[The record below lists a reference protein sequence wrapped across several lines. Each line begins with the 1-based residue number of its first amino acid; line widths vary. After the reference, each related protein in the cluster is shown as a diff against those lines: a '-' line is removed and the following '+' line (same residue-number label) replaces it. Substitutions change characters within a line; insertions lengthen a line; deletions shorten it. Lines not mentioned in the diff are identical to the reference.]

1 MLRSQLIHPEISAV
15 LAAAGHHSTILI
27 ADGNYPALNKRG
39 PHAKLVSMNLSPG
52 LITVDQALRAILSA
66 VPIEAAATMQTEV
79 DGPYALGGD
88 PPVWDDYRQSIKEAG
103 LNLELTPLEKW
114 AFYDHVITPDH
125 VLTIQT
131 GDQQRYANLLL
142 TIGVRMD
149 E

>member
-1 MLRSQLIHPEISAV
+1 MLKSQLIHPEISAV

-39 PHAKLVSMNLSPG
+39 PNAKLVSMNLMPG
-52 LITVDQALRAILSA
+52 LITVDQALQAILSA
-66 VPIEAAATMQTEV
+66 VAIEEAATMQTEA
-79 DGPYALGGD
+79 DGPYALDGD
-88 PPVWDDYRQSIKEAG
+88 PPVWDDYRKTIAVSG
-103 LNLELTPLEKW
+103 LELELNPLDKW
-114 AFYDHVITPDH
+114 TFYDKVITPDH

-149 E
+149 